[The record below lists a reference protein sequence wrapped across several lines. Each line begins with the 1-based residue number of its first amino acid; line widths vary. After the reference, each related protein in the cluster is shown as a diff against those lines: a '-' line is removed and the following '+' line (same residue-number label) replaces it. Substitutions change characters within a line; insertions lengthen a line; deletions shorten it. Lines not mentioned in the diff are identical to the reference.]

1 MITAKNITGIAVLPI
16 TTAGQSGSA
25 WLDEDHDG
33 AEGRTDVRIY
43 HTDTGTPSI
52 ATVRT
57 LGKRLFAPSSNMDVL
72 IMSADSG
79 NDIYYAVCHNDN
91 DKAIALVD
99 VV

>member
-1 MITAKNITGIAVLPI
+1 MITAKNITGLAVLAM

-33 AEGRTDVRIY
+33 AEEHADVRIY

-52 ATVRT
+52 STVRT
-57 LGKRLFAPSSNMDVL
+57 LGKRLFAPSGNTDVL

-79 NDIYYAVCHNDN
+79 NDIYYSVCHNDD